1 MPLKRSSAV
10 GAALALGSGALVVP
24 ASPAAAEESPPS
36 PRAEHRVTLITGDVV
51 TVQEAAAGKRTA
63 TVRPGKGREG
73 VRFYTSEVDGKFAIT
88 PSDMVPY
95 LAKNLIDKRLF
106 AVGDLIEQGYDDAST
121 QELPLILSYGEG
133 VKAANTGEGVPL
145 SSVNARA
152 VRPKKNALP
161 VLWDTA
167 PGVRS
172 AAEPKLRDG
181 LAKVWLDG
189 KVRASLEH
197 SVPQVGAPEAW
208 KSGFDG
214 KGVKVAVLDSGIDR
228 DHPDLRGK
236 VTDERN
242 FTTAQSATDR
252 LGHGTHVA
260 STIAGQ
266 GTGTPARKGVAPG
279 AELVNG
285 KVLNDSGQGSES
297 EVLAGM
303 EWAAREARADVI
315 NMSLGG
321 SATDGTD
328 PLSVAVDTL
337 TAETGTLFVIAAGNE
352 GTDYSVGSPGAATSA
367 LTVGAV
373 DRNDALAEFSSRGP
387 RLDYAPKPDMSA
399 PGVDIAA
406 ARAEGTTMGTPIDEL
421 YTRASGTSMA
431 TPHVAGAAA
440 ILAQRHPEWT
450 GGQLKNGLMS
460 TTKTIDGQ
468 TAYEQGSGR
477 LDVARAAAQS
487 VTATGVVHL
496 GVRQSDETTPA
507 EETVAYTN
515 TGQAPVTLKLAAT
528 LDNLDGDAPPQDAVT
543 ISGSEVTVAA
553 GASAEVKVS
562 IDYAKLKDGR
572 HTGHLTATT
581 ADGAEAAH
589 TTLSLVK
596 MPPMASVHFKG
607 IGPDGRPARVPVI
620 ALHGKDPN
628 FDVLDYILNEDEG
641 KTRQVPQGTYFA
653 LAFMGDNPAESP
665 VYDFLMIPE
674 FEVTGDTELVFD
686 ARKAVPIQI
695 KTPRPVVGD
704 GITTYFAHRTFD
716 KRTIS
721 WGGMHFPSTE
731 GLAVMP
737 TKPVANGTFEFS
749 SRWQLAAPKLTGRLS
764 GSRETLVFRPGG
776 GSPEFSGRR
785 RWQLVDGGP
794 AGGTGVGTIDV
805 RGKAVVLTSTEFGDW
820 EARLEEFAKAGAAAV
835 VVAGPKDEPM
845 WQGWHPKGYR
855 DPLPVLL
862 AKHTPGQA
870 LVAQARRG
878 GVLDLQADF
887 VSPYLY
893 DIMQVSPGRIPDRIV
908 HVVNDRNTARVETNY
923 QESGGFGWGK
933 EQRFGW
939 RPWQVYDLGGQMETQ
954 RDVKTGLRRA
964 EYVSSGDTQWQH
976 VVQHMY
982 TWESM
987 SRLRG
992 GLTAAPR
999 SYRHG
1004 EKVAETWFGPV
1015 VRPAIPADV
1024 KDLAP
1029 TRTGDE
1035 LSVYVPE
1042 FVDTDGHF
1050 GYAGGSGDEDTT
1062 AARFLR
1068 NGELVEER
1076 ADLWGRF
1083 PATPEA
1089 AEYRMELSTTRN
1101 SEEWR
1106 WATATETAW
1115 TFRSARAE
1123 GTRPLPL
1130 PGVDYEVPADLN
1142 GEVPRWWPVRIGFTA
1157 RGANRLTA
1165 ELSYDDGKSWRR
1177 LPLIPG
1183 GHGRHVALVAHQP
1196 TGTGVS
1202 LRVTATGPDGA
1213 KFEQTIKRAY
1223 GVK

>member
-1 MPLKRSSAV
+1 M
-10 GAALALGSGALVVP
+10 
-24 ASPAAAEESPPS
+24 

-73 VRFYTSEVDGKFAIT
+73 VRFYTSDVDGKFSIT

-95 LAKNLIDKRLF
+95 LAGNLIDKRLF

-121 QELPLILSYGEG
+121 QELPLILSYGKG
-133 VKAANTGEGVPL
+133 VRAADAGEGVPL

-152 VRPKKNALP
+152 VRPRKNALP

-197 SVPQVGAPEAW
+197 SVPQIGAPEAW

-214 KGVKVAVLDSGIDR
+214 KGVKVAVLDTGIDR
-228 DHPDLRGK
+228 NHQDLRGK

-260 STIAGQ
+260 ATIAGQ
-266 GTGTPARKGVAPG
+266 GVGAPARKGVAPG

-303 EWAAREARADVI
+303 EWAAREAKADVI
-315 NMSLGG
+315 NLSLGG
-321 SATDGTD
+321 GATDGTD

-337 TAETGTLFVIAAGNE
+337 SAETGALFVIAAGNE
-352 GTDYSVGSPGAATSA
+352 GGDYTVGSPGAATSA
-367 LTVGAV
+367 LTVAAV

-387 RLDYAPKPDMSA
+387 RLDYAPKPDISA

-440 ILAQRHPEWT
+440 ILAQRHPDWT

-477 LDVARAAAQS
+477 VDLARAARQN
-487 VTATGVVHL
+487 VTATGVAYL
-496 GVRQSDETTPA
+496 GVRESDETAPA
-507 EETVAYTN
+507 EETVTYTN
-515 TGQAPVTLKLAAT
+515 TGQAPVTLKLTAT
-528 LDNLDGDAPPQDAVT
+528 LDNLDGDAPPPDAVT
-543 ISGSEVTVAA
+543 ISAPEVTVPP
-553 GASAEVKVS
+553 GANAEVKVS
-562 IDYAKLKDGR
+562 IDYARLKDGR
-572 HTGHLTATT
+572 HAGHLTAAT

-589 TTLSLVK
+589 TTLSVVK
-596 MPPMASVHFKG
+596 MPPMRSVHVKG
-607 IGPDGRPARVPVI
+607 IGVDGKPTRVPVF

-628 FDVLDYILNEDEG
+628 FDVMDYILNENEG
-641 KTRQVPQGTYFA
+641 KTRQVPKGTYFA
-653 LAFMGDNPAESP
+653 LAFMGDDPAESP
-665 VYDFLMIPE
+665 VYNFLMIPE
-674 FEVTGDTELVFD
+674 FEVTDDTELVFD

-704 GITTYFAHRTFD
+704 GITTFFAHRAYD
-716 KRTIS
+716 RRTIS
-721 WGGMHFPSTE
+721 WGGMFFPSTE

-737 TKPVANGTFEFS
+737 TEPVANGTFEFA
-749 SRWQLAAPKLTGRLS
+749 SRWQLAAPKLTGRLT

-776 GSPEFSGRR
+776 GSPEYYGRK

-794 AGGTGVGTIDV
+794 AGDAAPGRASV

-820 EARLEEFAKAGAAAV
+820 EAGLEEFAKAGAAAV
-835 VVAGPKDEPM
+835 IVAGPKGEPM

-870 LVAQARRG
+870 LVAQARKG

-908 HVVNDRNTARVETNY
+908 HVVNDRNTARVDTRY

-992 GLTAAPR
+992 GITAAPR
-999 SYRHG
+999 SYRPG

-1024 KDLAP
+1024 KELAP

-1042 FVDTDGHF
+1042 FMDADGHF
-1050 GYAGGSGDEDTT
+1050 GYAGGSGDQDTT
-1062 AARFLR
+1062 AARFFR
-1068 NGELVEER
+1068 DGKLVEER

-1083 PATPEA
+1083 PATPEK
-1089 AEYRMELSTTRN
+1089 AEYRMELSTTRTA
-1101 SEEWR
+1101 EEWR

-1115 TFRSARAE
+1115 TFRSARGE

-1130 PGVDYEVPADLN
+1130 PGVEYDVPADLN
-1142 GEVPRWWPVRIGFTA
+1142 GEVPRWWPVPIGFTA

-1165 ELSYDDGKSWRR
+1165 ELSYDDGKTWRR

-1196 TGTGVS
+1196 TGAGVS
-1202 LRVTATGPDGA
+1202 LRVTATGADGA
-1213 KFEQTIKRAY
+1213 KFEQTINRAY